1 MASGIVRKA
10 MVYLGLTDDEYEDY
24 EGYDDGGSGPPRRYP
39 EPAETTSGQVSA
51 VRPLGRDAA
60 DPSNGVTVTPRPA
73 VVRPITPMQSAKV
86 HVVAPA
92 KFADAQEIGD
102 RFKNGQPVIVNL
114 QANEREL
121 ARRMIDFCSG
131 VTYAL
136 AREHGQ
142 GRRPGVPADPVQRR
156 GVGGGEAAAAGARP
170 VPVLSG
176 TLMPPEGTRGRRAP
190 GCTPADRAAGPG

>member
-1 MASGIVRKA
+1 MSSGIVRKA
-10 MVYLGLTDDEYEDY
+10 MVYLGLTDDEFEDF
-24 EGYDDGGSGPPRRYP
+24 EGYDEGGSSPPRRHP
-39 EPAETTSGQVSA
+39 EPAETNSGQVSA
-51 VRPLGRDAA
+51 VRPLSRDASGEV
-60 DPSNGVTVTPRPA
+60 SNGVTVTPRPA

-136 AREHGQ
+136 GGSMDKVADQVFLLTPSNVEVSAEEK
-142 GRRPGVPADPVQRR
+142 RRLQER
-156 GVGGGEAAAAGARP
+156 GLYR
-170 VPVLSG
+170 S
-176 TLMPPEGTRGRRAP
+176 
-190 GCTPADRAAGPG
+190 

>member
-1 MASGIVRKA
+1 MASGIVHKA

-39 EPAETTSGQVSA
+39 EPAEATSGQVSA

-136 AREHGQ
+136 AGSMDKVADQVFLLTPSNVEVSAEEK
-142 GRRPGVPADPVQRR
+142 RRLQER
-156 GVGGGEAAAAGARP
+156 GLYR
-170 VPVLSG
+170 S
-176 TLMPPEGTRGRRAP
+176 
-190 GCTPADRAAGPG
+190 